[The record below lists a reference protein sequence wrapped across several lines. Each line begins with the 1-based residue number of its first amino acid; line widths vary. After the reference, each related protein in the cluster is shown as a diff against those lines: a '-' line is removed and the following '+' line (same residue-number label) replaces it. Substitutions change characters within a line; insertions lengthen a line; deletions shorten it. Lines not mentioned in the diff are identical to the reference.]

1 ESGRGQPA
9 ARSVQKSLPEK
20 RLVRRCWST
29 AAGAHSHAWFARPP
43 PGLPSSLE
51 TNGASSAP
59 APAAISPLGD
69 GDLDV
74 RTVAEAAANAP
85 ARPQSLRR
93 CRGASGGAAC
103 GDDSPV
109 GGEHLRG

>member
-1 ESGRGQPA
+1 QTRASTRVRAGIPQPHA
-9 ARSVQKSLPEK
+9 LHREVSAR
-20 RLVRRCWST
+20 VRWLQTGST
-29 AAGAHSHAWFARPP
+29 LSITMSP
-43 PGLPSSLE
+43 
-51 TNGASSAP
+51 
-59 APAAISPLGD
+59 ISPLGD

-109 GGEHLRG
+109 GGEHLRGDPVGVGGGEI